1 MCLER
6 TGLLDSTPRLFP
18 KKEMLIRSTRSVWF
32 QIALAIGSAAAVLV
46 AASMSTPV
54 YMTRSSVAQQL
65 MAHQY
70 VDSMSQRAPWLRV
83 STELALKSPQFLRDR
98 ELFTMDLLRTG
109 HVSLRRARA
118 LADVAVREA
127 YTRRIPPALVL
138 GVMLTENDEL
148 NSSARSSVG
157 AVGLMQVYPR
167 AWEELGDK
175 FGTEIGTDSVNLKYG
190 IYILGHLAEKA
201 AAAAGTGFE
210 ASWRKALLSYNGCVR
225 GTNSPNCFSYP
236 DEVRRQVQRAARST
250 CDGADFNRC
259 VVQPLWQSKRDEGDV
274 SGGTR

>member
-1 MCLER
+1 
-6 TGLLDSTPRLFP
+6 
-18 KKEMLIRSTRSVWF
+18 MLIRSTRSVWF
-32 QIALAIGSAAAVLV
+32 QIALAIGSAAAVIV
-46 AASMSTPV
+46 AASMSSPV

-70 VDSMSQRAPWLRV
+70 VDSVSQRAPWLRV
-83 STELALKSPQFLRDR
+83 PTEIALKSSQFLRDR

-148 NSSARSSVG
+148 KSSARSSVG
-157 AVGLMQVYPR
+157 AVGLMQVYPQ
-167 AWEELGDK
+167 AWEELADK
-175 FGTEIGTDSVNLKYG
+175 FGTEIGTDSINLKYG

-201 AAAAGTGFE
+201 AARGTTFDV
-210 ASWRKALLSYNGCVR
+210 SWRTALLSYNGCLR
-225 GTNSPNCFSYP
+225 GTNTPNCRSYP
-236 DEVRRQVQRAARST
+236 DEVRRQVLRAARST
-250 CDGADFNRC
+250 CGGADFDRC
-259 VVQPLWQSKRDEGDV
+259 VVQPLWQSKRDDADL
-274 SGGTR
+274 SGGMR